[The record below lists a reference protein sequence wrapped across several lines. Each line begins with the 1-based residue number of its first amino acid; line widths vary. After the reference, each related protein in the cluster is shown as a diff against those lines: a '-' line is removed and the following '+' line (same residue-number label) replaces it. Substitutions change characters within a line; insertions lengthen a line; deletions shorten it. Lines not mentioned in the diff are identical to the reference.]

1 MGDLKK
7 NEMPSPATEDYLKR
21 ILVSEENAG
30 GASVSTGA
38 LATDLGLTPGTVTAM
53 VKSMAARGLVTYR
66 PYAGVRLTGAGRR
79 AALKVLRRHRLL
91 ETFLVRVMGYDWSEV
106 HAEAEQLEHAASEPL
121 IDRMAEMMDHPAFDP
136 HGDPI
141 PDRDGQVPRL
151 EGQDLLTSP
160 LDQELVIRHVDDQSA
175 RFLRFAA
182 STGLVPGCTLR
193 ILARDEAAD
202 TVTVELAGGGR
213 LEMGHRAASK
223 ILAATP

>member
-1 MGDLKK
+1 MSENLLDVRNLHTSFYTDEGIVKAVQDVSFSLKQG
-7 NEMPSPATEDYLKR
+7 E
-21 ILVSEENAG
+21 V
-30 GASVSTGA
+30 
-38 LATDLGLTPGTVTAM
+38 LGLVGESGCGKSVTALSIM
-53 VKSMAARGLVTYR
+53 GLIAS
-66 PYAGVRLTGAGRR
+66 PQGRITQG
-79 AALKVLRRHRLL
+79 KIH
-91 ETFLVRVMGYDWSEV
+91 F
-106 HAEAEQLEHAASEPL
+106 
-121 IDRMAEMMDHPAFDP
+121 
-136 HGDPI
+136 
-141 PDRDGQVPRL
+141 